1 MYLNAIVFRQQQL
14 KNLSNVIN
22 YNLYKNNRTLI
33 IYLPIIIWK
42 LFLFKTQ

>member
-14 KNLSNVIN
+14 KNSSNVIN

-33 IYLPIIIWK
+33 IYQPIIILK
-42 LFLFKTQ
+42 LYLFKTQ